1 MKILNIR
8 IDGFG
13 RFAGNEFGPLV
24 RPVTI
29 FHGPNEAG
37 KSTLLEFI
45 RTILFGFRPRLGRPP
60 RGGWPNDYAPLF
72 GGRHGGQITL
82 VNRHGQQSEVERF
95 SGGGFGLVTVV
106 GGASTTQDEAVLAQL
121 LGHHS
126 RAVYERIFAFTLDE
140 LYSDDLLSDENVNS
154 QIYSAGMGVT
164 SLPKAIRSI
173 EAARRGI
180 FVKGG
185 STQKVYEVYRK
196 IAKIDGRLQ
205 EVTGN
210 AAVFANRTTRLKQ
223 VDKHI
228 EDLTARRERIRSRHS
243 RQVTLQTAWDP
254 WNDLQSA
261 KRELANLPVIDTFP
275 TNGISRLETLQE
287 RIRHARREYDST
299 GARVAEVRARVDA
312 QIEHESILKYSDTI
326 RGIEQSRTSFDN
338 SVHDLPEREAELA
351 EHERSLAET
360 LRDLGPGWE
369 EGRLGAFD
377 LSIAVRE
384 EISQHQ
390 ERLRDTSVKLERRK
404 AALTQANTALAEAT
418 EAENRARRE
427 LKAANEPSLDQ
438 KRVRQRRALI
448 RTARS
453 RLLQMQS
460 VRERVSVL
468 QGQLDGLA
476 TPIVPVK
483 SRTSSKAVGA
493 IAVLVG
499 IAFLVGG
506 TILDGP
512 ARSVG
517 IAAGLALVA
526 IAIYVIAAGKSS
538 PGSSTESPLSSS
550 LQDSLTRATAELAA
564 LRSTLDQDAAS
575 LDLETIDE
583 ASLIAAEGSLDD
595 HEASIR
601 VWTSLAESLDRAED
615 LTKHRMSRS
624 YQSREAVDET
634 TTQLETVQG
643 EWQEWLRLRGLRNT
657 FSPEAV
663 VELRGK
669 VELGLTQ
676 LHEVQSWRQRIKA
689 IQKDIDQ
696 YIGVVGPLAATF
708 DAPFDRN
715 DPSTVA
721 TAADKLVELFA
732 WVQTRIRD
740 RTDAKGELKDAERQ
754 LEERKGDLETV
765 AKELAELIR
774 SGTAEDP
781 EDFRLRADLFK
792 KRAALDEQMRAALNR
807 LQRLSGPGEPLESLK
822 TELSCTDSQSTT
834 DEIER
839 LEQERANTDSEI
851 AELSTERGAIQTEL
865 QRLEGEDESSRLR
878 MERNVLCEQL
888 RGHARDWTRF
898 TLAQSLLEEARMKF
912 ERERQPG
919 VVRHAQEFFA
929 EITEGRYG
937 RVYAPLGEQTIT
949 VTDADGR
956 TKQPSELSRGTREQL
971 FLSLRFGLIRELGQR
986 TKPLPVV
993 VDEILVNFDPD
1004 RGLRAALAFVELS
1017 RTNQV
1022 LVFTCQPTVVELFR
1036 SAASEAGVEA
1046 PDEIRIA

>member
-1 MKILNIR
+1 MKILRIR

-13 RFAGNEFGPLV
+13 RFAGNEFGPLDQ
-24 RPVTI
+24 PVTV

-60 RGGWPNDYAPLF
+60 RGGWPNDYTPLS
-72 GGRHGGQITL
+72 GGRHGGRITL
-82 VNRHGQQSEVERF
+82 VDGHGQQSVVERF
-95 SGGGFGLVTVV
+95 SGGGFGLVTVA
-106 GGASTTQDEAVLAQL
+106 GGASTAQDEAVLAQL
-121 LGHHS
+121 LGNHS

-140 LYSDDLLSDENVNS
+140 LYSDDLLNDESVNS

-173 EAARRGI
+173 ETARREI

-185 STQKVYEVYRK
+185 STQKVYEVCGK
-196 IAKIDGRLQ
+196 IAKMDGRLQ
-205 EVTGN
+205 DVAGN
-210 AAVFANRTTRLKQ
+210 AAAFSNLTTRLKQ
-223 VDKHI
+223 VDKQI
-228 EDLTARRERIRSRHS
+228 ADLTARRERIRSRHS
-243 RQVTLQTAWDP
+243 RQVIFQTAWDP

-261 KRELANLPVIDTFP
+261 KSELARLPVIDNFP
-275 TNGISRLETLQE
+275 TNGTTRLETLQE
-287 RIRHARREYDST
+287 RIRHARREYEST
-299 GARVAEVRARVDA
+299 RARVAEARARVDA
-312 QIEHESILKYSDTI
+312 QIEHKAILEHSAAV
-326 RGIEQSRTSFDN
+326 RGLERSRTSFDN

-351 EHERSLAET
+351 EHERSFAET
-360 LRDLGPGWE
+360 LRDLGPGWD
-369 EGRLGAFD
+369 EGRLEGFD

-390 ERLRDTSVKLERRK
+390 VRLRETGVKLERYK
-404 AALTQANTALAEAT
+404 ANLTQANAALAEAT

-427 LKAANEPSLDQ
+427 LKAANEPSFDQ
-438 KRVRQRRALI
+438 ERVRQRRALI
-448 RTARS
+448 RTVRS
-453 RLLQMQS
+453 QLQKMQS
-460 VRERVSVL
+460 VREQVSLL

-483 SRTSSKAVGA
+483 PRTSSKAVGA
-493 IAVLVG
+493 IAVLAGSASV
-499 IAFLVGG
+499 VGG
-506 TILDGP
+506 IILGGP
-512 ARSVG
+512 TRSVG

-526 IAIYVIAAGKSS
+526 IALYVLAAGKSS
-538 PGSSTESPLSSS
+538 PGSSTESPLASS
-550 LQDSLTRATAELAA
+550 LRDSLSRATDELAEL
-564 LRSTLDQDAAS
+564 RSGLEQDAAS

-615 LTKHRMSRS
+615 LTKQRKSRS
-624 YQSREAVDET
+624 HQAREAVDET
-634 TTQLETVQG
+634 TTQLETVKR
-643 EWQEWLRLRGLRNT
+643 EWQEWLRLRGLRNN
-657 FSPEAV
+657 FLPEAV

-676 LHEVQSWRQRIKA
+676 LREVQSWRQRIKA

-696 YIGVVGPLAATF
+696 YIEVVGPLAAAF
-708 DAPFDRN
+708 DTPFDRN
-715 DPSTVA
+715 DTSIVATVA
-721 TAADKLVELFA
+721 DRLVELFA
-732 WVQTRIRD
+732 RVQSRVRD
-740 RTDAKGELKDAERQ
+740 RTDAKSEFKDAERQ
-754 LEERKGDLETV
+754 LAERKGDLET
-765 AKELAELIR
+765 AEEELTELIR
-774 SGTAEDP
+774 SGNAEDP

-792 KRAALDEQMRAALNR
+792 KRTALDEQMRTALNQ

-822 TELSCTDSQSTT
+822 TELSRTDSQSTT

-839 LEQERANTDSEI
+839 LEQERASADSQVG
-851 AELSTERGAIQTEL
+851 ELSTERGAIQTEL
-865 QRLEGEDESSRLR
+865 QRLEGEEESSRLR
-878 MERNVLCEQL
+878 MERNVSCEQL

-898 TLAQSLLEEARMKF
+898 TLAQRLLEEARMKF

-929 EITEGRYG
+929 EITEGRY
-937 RVYAPLGEQTIT
+937 RQVYAPLGEQTIT

-971 FLSLRFGLIRELGQR
+971 FLSLRFGLIRELSQR

-1004 RGLRAALAFVELS
+1004 RALRAGLAFVELS

-1036 SAASEAGVEA
+1036 SAASKAGVEA